1 MRCSRTGSA
10 ERQYAPR
17 ERAGLRDRRLD
28 ALGRVRQGTQKLRRQ
43 MGHVSREDDDA
54 FRVREPERGGDADDR
69 GACLAAVVQHREG
82 KLEAVGGLADDD
94 HVLEDLTEHAM
105 PAHGQRLPLVGGQR
119 LRRAEAGARPADEER
134 PGYVRHP
141 GGEDELEPGDLVG
154 FPEGPAGAHKV
165 TNRTDETVRIMILS
179 TKGGPG
185 VAVYPDSD
193 KVGVFTEDGADDVMV
208 RRESD
213 VDYWDREL

>member
-1 MRCSRTGSA
+1 MTELRRVNLFTVAA
-10 ERQYAPR
+10 EEATERPDGYRVAFARLAP
-17 ERAGLRDRRLD
+17 
-28 ALGRVRQGTQKLRRQ
+28 ALGAVKL
-43 MGHVSREDDDA
+43 GASVYDLPPGESSFPYHYEYGCEEWLLVVS
-54 FRVREPERGGDADDR
+54 G
-69 GACLAAVVQHREG
+69 
-82 KLEAVGGLADDD
+82 
-94 HVLEDLTEHAM
+94 
-105 PAHGQRLPLVGGQR
+105 
-119 LRRAEAGARPADEER
+119 RPTL
-134 PGYVRHP
+134 RHP

-154 FPEGPAGAHKV
+154 FPEGRAGAHKV

-213 VDYWDREL
+213 VDYWDREP